1 MFRDRARFFQE
12 ARNHFESVVL
22 GGDIVAEAG
31 DPVHALFSAKPGPL
45 ALGVLAGADAHFFD
59 GLRV

>member
-1 MFRDRARFFQE
+1 MFLDRASFFQE
-12 ARNHFESVVL
+12 SRNDFESVVL

-31 DPVHALFSAKPGPL
+31 DPVDTLFSAKPGPL

>member
-1 MFRDRARFFQE
+1 MFRDRSRFFQE
-12 ARNHFESVVL
+12 ARTHFESVVL
-22 GGDIVAEAG
+22 GCDIVAEAG
-31 DPVHALFSAKPGPL
+31 DPVDTLFGAKPGPL

>member
-1 MFRDRARFFQE
+1 MFLDRASFFQE
-12 ARNHFESVVL
+12 ARNHFEGALL

-31 DPVHALFSAKPGPL
+31 DPVHTLFGAKPGPL